1 MFTGII
7 EESGIIKNEASI
19 PGGKRITISAKK
31 VLDDL
36 AVDHSVAVDGVC
48 LTVVDL
54 SPVGFSVEAVGET
67 LTKSTIGSFSVGR
80 QVNLERAMQ
89 LSDRLGGHLVQGH
102 VNDVAPVTYIEQ
114 RGDNWY
120 IEVRIAD
127 NLESYVIDEGSIALN
142 GISLTIARLKGVN
155 VGISVIP
162 HTYNNTNIK
171 QWHVG
176 QNVNVETDFLAK
188 YVEKIL
194 NPKYGR
200 MSEEWLKKLGY

>member
-7 EESGIIKNEASI
+7 EEPGIIKKETSI
-19 PGGKRITISAKK
+19 PGGKRIAITARK

-48 LTVVDL
+48 LTVVEL
-54 SPVGFSVEAVGET
+54 NPGGFSVEAVGET
-67 LTKSTIGSFSVGR
+67 LTKSTIGSLSVGR

-102 VNDVAPVTYIEQ
+102 VNDVAPVTYIER
-114 RGDNWY
+114 RGNNWY
-120 IEVRIAD
+120 IEVKIAD

-142 GISLTIARLKGVN
+142 GISLTIARLQGTN

-171 QWHVG
+171 HWNVG
-176 QNVNVETDFLAK
+176 LNVNVETDFLAK

-194 NPKYGR
+194 NPKSGR
-200 MSEEWLKKLGY
+200 MSEEWLKKQGY

>member
-155 VGISVIP
+155 V
-162 HTYNNTNIK
+162 
-171 QWHVG
+171 
-176 QNVNVETDFLAK
+176 
-188 YVEKIL
+188 
-194 NPKYGR
+194 YGR